1 MAACVQMLL
10 QALSHH
16 HSPVRSQ
23 AQIFF
28 LTMMALICFRFLA
41 QLLHL
46 RGDMEGRADELSS
59 LHSFEHTMEFV
70 GLVTVQ

>member
-28 LTMMALICFRFLA
+28 LTMALICFRFLA